1 MKNRVGKS
9 GLVPRPA
16 GFTLIEILV
25 VIAIVSILA
34 SILIPAAGHAQRSA
48 KKRRAMVEM
57 NSIKVAVL
65 EFQRDHK
72 YMPWPGDPEDPKVG
86 SDMWTG
92 SESQQE
98 EVMKLLTGDNVLK
111 KVYLQ
116 IPEKSRPSKT
126 SLAFRDPWRQ
136 EYYRIGMDRNMDG
149 VVLPDATLGAGETYV
164 KEKVLV
170 YSLGDPDEKK
180 DAKDKI
186 LKTFDIMASEE

>member
-1 MKNRVGKS
+1 MKTKFETR
-9 GLVPRPA
+9 RR

-25 VIAIVSILA
+25 VIAIVAILA
-34 SILIPAAGHAQRSA
+34 SILIPVSGKARRSA
-48 KKRRAMVEM
+48 LKRRATVEM

-86 SDMWTG
+86 SDMWTS

-98 EVMKLLTGDNVLK
+98 EVMRLLTGDNVLK

-116 IPEKSRPSKT
+116 VPEKSRPSAA
-126 SLAFRDPWRQ
+126 SLAFQDPWH
-136 EYYRIGMDRNMDG
+136 EFYRIGMDRNMDG
-149 VVLPDATLGAGETYV
+149 AVLPDDFLGGGDYV

-170 YSLGDPDEKK
+170 YSLGDPEEDK
-180 DAKDKI
+180 DAKDRI
-186 LKTFDIMASEE
+186 LKTFDVIVSEE